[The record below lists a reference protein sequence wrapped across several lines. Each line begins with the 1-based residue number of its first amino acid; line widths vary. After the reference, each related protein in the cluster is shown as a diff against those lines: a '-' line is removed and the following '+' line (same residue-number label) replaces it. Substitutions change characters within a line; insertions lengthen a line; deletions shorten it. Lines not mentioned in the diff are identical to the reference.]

1 MPKPKASILVVFYSR
16 DGSIEALAKA
26 VSEVTLTSTER
37 RSPGLRHRPPV
48 HLGATRQPGRASRAI
63 V

>member
-26 VSEVTLTSTER
+26 VSEVTLTSTGMYPSVPR
-37 RSPGLRHRPPV
+37 RLFAGTVVSVLIRKM
-48 HLGATRQPGRASRAI
+48 
-63 V
+63 